1 MYSFNYP
8 TDTFGGTVGSVE
20 EVRAARVDPSGF
32 RTFFYSK
39 GENKVYA
46 KSIDMNGLPVIEI
59 FDKID
64 SPQESLDKRV
74 SQLEELIKGLIDKRS
89 E

>member
-1 MYSFNYP
+1 MYTFNYP

-39 GENKVYA
+39 GENKVY
-46 KSIDMNGLPVIEI
+46 DRNLG
-59 FDKID
+59 
-64 SPQESLDKRV
+64 
-74 SQLEELIKGLIDKRS
+74 
-89 E
+89 